1 MQFNSKNM
9 TRRRMLALTGTAIGA
24 ASTFGFTGPAFAS
37 PAKSNVQD
45 ILDTLKDMPAAERTK
60 VLRAEAAKE
69 GKVVL
74 YASDA
79 PNLLRASAAAFKEAF
94 PEVDAEFVRVSSRE
108 LLQRS
113 VAESKAGRPVADVI
127 HAPAVQLA
135 ILQSSGLVARYTSPE
150 AASFSKDYVDPD
162 GYWTTHWMA
171 PCVVAYNTRRIE
183 AASVPMTLDGLAA
196 PELKGKLGRTSNG
209 GRWVAG
215 VLKALGEEQGQTI
228 VKKLAEQSP
237 RLFDSNSALM
247 AALSSGQ
254 ISVCFDANLSDVKI
268 AQATGAPIEFVVPDP
283 LLVVPMYQFVM
294 NDAPHPYAAALL
306 SDWVLSPAGQ
316 APYPELNQIGPRPD
330 IPYPGKD
337 VIEGAKNVVSLSA
350 ELLADP
356 VPFDRMFEDLFIRS

>member
-1 MQFNSKNM
+1 MQFNSKNI
-9 TRRRMLALTGTAIGA
+9 TRRHMLALSGA
-24 ASTFGFTGPAFAS
+24 AVGVSTFGFSAS
-37 PAKSNVQD
+37 ALASSEKSNVQD
-45 ILDTLKDMPAAERTK
+45 ILDSLKDMPAAERTQF
-60 VLRAEAAKE
+60 LRAEAAKE

-74 YASDA
+74 YGSDA
-79 PNLLRASAAAFKEAF
+79 PNLLRASADAFKGAF
-94 PEVDAEFVRVSSRE
+94 PEIEAEFVRVSSRE

-113 VAESKAGRPVADVI
+113 VAESNAGRPIADVM

-135 ILQSSGLVARYTSPE
+135 VLQSAGLVARYASPE
-150 AASFSKDYVDPD
+150 AASFSSEYVDPQ

-171 PCVVAYNTRRIE
+171 PGVVAYNTRRIE
-183 AASVPMTLDGLAA
+183 AANVPVTLDGLAA

-215 VLKALGEEQGQTI
+215 VLKALGDEQGQI
-228 VKKLAEQSP
+228 VIKKLAEQSP

-283 LLVVPMYQFVM
+283 LLVVPMYQFIM
-294 NDAPHPYAAALL
+294 KDAPHPHAAALL
-306 SDWVLSPAGQ
+306 YDWVLSLEGQ
-316 APYPELNQIGPRPD
+316 APYPELSQIGPRPD
-330 IPYPGKD
+330 IAYPGKE

-356 VPFDRMFEDLFIRS
+356 VPFDKLFEDLFIRT